1 MNLTN
6 YKPVLSDEAYQEG
19 TADPMINPSD
29 WRAMITAPMEANC
42 LAPSDEALGAAFDLY
57 CDALAAPFR
66 LNDAAMAELYAE
78 VVGGIA
84 DLQIIAPDLLEG
96 ILSPTQKERV

>member
-1 MNLTN
+1 MQLTN
-6 YKPVLSDEAYQEG
+6 YKPVLSDEEYQEG
-19 TADPMINPSD
+19 TADPMINPPD
-29 WRAMITAPMEANC
+29 WKDLITAPIEANC

-66 LNDAAMAELYAE
+66 LNEAAMAELYAE
-78 VVGGIA
+78 VTGGIA

-96 ILSPTQKERV
+96 ILSSDQKERV